1 MSNLYEPIEEIT
13 LISSRGLVVTLQK
26 SDVVR
31 LTNEMRNGDV
41 EIMAEIPE
49 KEWFE
54 LSKGDFDD
62 NFVRAVMLETGS
74 KNVPKGSDAAW
85 S

>member
-13 LISSRGLVVTLQK
+13 LISSRGLFVTLHK
-26 SDVVR
+26 SDVVQ

-41 EIMAEIPE
+41 EIMAEIPG

-62 NFVRAVMLETGS
+62 NFVRAVMLETES
-74 KNVPKGSDAAW
+74 KNVPKGSDAPW